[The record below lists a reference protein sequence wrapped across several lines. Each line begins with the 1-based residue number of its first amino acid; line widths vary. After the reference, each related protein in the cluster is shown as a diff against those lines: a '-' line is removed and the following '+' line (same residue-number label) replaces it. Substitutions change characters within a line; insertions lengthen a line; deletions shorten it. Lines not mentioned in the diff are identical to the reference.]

1 MTRPLNFSSQVS
13 DSIFELSQTGLAN
26 LVQTVV
32 IQGIADVNMYIPR
45 DVISRTIEFCADAF
59 DTERDVQQPVASNS
73 RYLPL
78 NTGLSPMEQ
87 AILKGIAERKVM
99 RAEDTMHV
107 GAFATER
114 DKWHADGNEERHV
127 GIDEGGND
135 SIASVFVYY
144 L

>member
-1 MTRPLNFSSQVS
+1 M
-13 DSIFELSQTGLAN
+13 
-26 LVQTVV
+26 
-32 IQGIADVNMYIPR
+32 
-45 DVISRTIEFCADAF
+45 ISRTIEFCADAF

-107 GAFATER
+107 GAFATDVINGMRMEMKR
-114 DKWHADGNEERHV
+114 GTLGLTKA
-127 GIDEGGND
+127 
-135 SIASVFVYY
+135 A
-144 L
+144 